1 MGSNYT
7 SGILSPVPNN
17 RNGGS
22 REVPNK
28 MVVGGGGGVWKMF
41 SVKSGYPLS
50 LIMGVPNNYLK

>member
-28 MVVGGGGGVWKMF
+28 MVVGGGGRSEKCSRSKVATR
-41 SVKSGYPLS
+41 YH
-50 LIMGVPNNYLK
+50 

>member
-28 MVVGGGGGVWKMF
+28 MVVGGGGEV
-41 SVKSGYPLS
+41 
-50 LIMGVPNNYLK
+50 